1 MKDLKKYETA
11 EVEIVVIEA
20 EDVIT
25 TSGEN
30 DFDGD
35 SVGW

>member
-30 DFDGD
+30 DFD
-35 SVGW
+35 SSPETW

>member
-20 EDVIT
+20 ADVIT

-30 DFDGD
+30 DFDG
-35 SVGW
+35 SPEKW